1 MICAP
6 GASSHARSGFFCIF
20 GGVIDQD
27 MSKDNRLSLF
37 AGLLIGLGA
46 YGFLALGGI
55 PGAIIFAF
63 GLVGVVL
70 SGTLLYT
77 GKAGVMTDIGALAKI
92 WLWNVAGCILIGL
105 MVYAIG
111 GEPFERA
118 QTVVAGRLA
127 QGPWR
132 SFLRAVGCGLIID
145 IAVYLYRSTK
155 SLVPVLFGVPLFILC
170 GFYHSIA
177 DVVYLVA
184 AWKWSPAIL
193 WYYPVIVIGNYVGC
207 NVRRLIL
214 PKE

>member
-1 MICAP
+1 
-6 GASSHARSGFFCIF
+6 
-20 GGVIDQD
+20 
-27 MSKDNRLSLF
+27 MSNDTRLSLF

-46 YGFLALGGI
+46 YGFLSLGGI
-55 PGAIIFAF
+55 PGAVIFAF

-92 WLWNVAGCILIGL
+92 WLFNVLGCILIGL
-105 MVYAIG
+105 LVLSIG
-111 GEPFERA
+111 GEPMERA

-132 SFLRAVGCGLIID
+132 SFLRAVGCGLILD
-145 IAVYLYRSTK
+145 ISVWLYRSSK
-155 SLVPVLFGVPLFILC
+155 SLVPVLFGVPLFIVC

-177 DVVYLVA
+177 DVVYLVG
-184 AWKWSPAIL
+184 AWTWSPAIL

-207 NVRRLIL
+207 NVRRIVL
-214 PKE
+214 PQES

>member
-1 MICAP
+1 
-6 GASSHARSGFFCIF
+6 
-20 GGVIDQD
+20 

-55 PGAIIFAF
+55 PGAVIFAF

-92 WLWNVAGCILIGL
+92 WLFNVLGCILIGL
-105 MVYAIG
+105 LVLSIG
-111 GEPFERA
+111 GEPMERA

-127 QGPWR
+127 QGPWH

-145 IAVYLYRSTK
+145 ISVWLYRSSK
-155 SLVPVLFGVPLFILC
+155 SLVPVLFGVPLFIVC

-177 DVVYLVA
+177 DVVYLVG
-184 AWKWSPAIL
+184 AWTWSPAIL

-207 NVRRLIL
+207 NVRRIVL
-214 PKE
+214 PKES

>member
-1 MICAP
+1 
-6 GASSHARSGFFCIF
+6 
-20 GGVIDQD
+20 

-37 AGLLIGLGA
+37 ASLLIGLGA

-55 PGAIIFAF
+55 PGAVIFAF

-92 WLWNVAGCILIGL
+92 WLFNVLGCILIGL
-105 MVYAIG
+105 LVLSIG
-111 GEPFERA
+111 GEPMERA

-145 IAVYLYRSTK
+145 ISVWLYRSSK
-155 SLVPVLFGVPLFILC
+155 SLVPVLFGVPLFIVC

-177 DVVYLVA
+177 DVVYLVG
-184 AWKWSPAIL
+184 AWTWSPAIL

-207 NVRRLIL
+207 NVRRVVL
-214 PKE
+214 PKES

>member
-1 MICAP
+1 MR
-6 GASSHARSGFFCIF
+6 G
-20 GGVIDQD
+20 
-27 MSKDNRLSLF
+27 KDNRRALF

-55 PGAIIFAF
+55 PGAVIFAF

-92 WLWNVAGCILIGL
+92 WLFNILACVFVGLLVAAL
-105 MVYAIG
+105 G
-111 GEPFERA
+111 GEPMERA
-118 QTVVAGRLA
+118 RSVVAGRLA

-145 IAVYLYRSTK
+145 IAVWLYRKSG
-155 SLVPVLFGVPLFILC
+155 SLVPVLFGVPLFIVC

-177 DVVYLVA
+177 DVVYLVG
-184 AWKWSPAIL
+184 AWQWDTGIL
-193 WYYPVIVIGNYVGC
+193 WYYPVIVLGNYAGC

-214 PKE
+214 PETNANA

>member
-1 MICAP
+1 
-6 GASSHARSGFFCIF
+6 
-20 GGVIDQD
+20 

-37 AGLLIGLGA
+37 AGRLIGLGA

-55 PGAIIFAF
+55 PGAVIFAF

-70 SGTLLYT
+70 SGSLLYT
-77 GKAGVMTDIGALAKI
+77 GKAGVMTDIGALTLI
-92 WLWNVAGCILIGL
+92 WLWNVLGCVLIGL
-105 MVYAIG
+105 LVVSIG
-111 GEPFERA
+111 GEPMERA

-145 IAVYLYRSTK
+145 ISVWLYRRSK
-155 SLVPVLFGVPLFILC
+155 SLVPILFGVPLFILC

-207 NVRRLIL
+207 NVRRVVL
-214 PKE
+214 PKEE